1 MATLASLKLVAA
13 KKPTNQPP
21 IIQRRNKLSSK
32 IFEQIQL
39 AKAHNEGTTYSPT
52 KTKNVTNVDG
62 NRVQVTV
69 PKRIKPWWFVSDA
82 GKVCVAI
89 RYGAKVVELSK
100 GKTAIEVA
108 SPAAL
113 IETLETVNTAVI
125 AGELDQQI
133 EAVSG
138 QIRSLFSK

>member
-1 MATLASLKLVAA
+1 MATLASLKLVSA

-108 SPAAL
+108 SPAVL

-138 QIRSLFSK
+138 QIRSLFGK

>member
-1 MATLASLKLVAA
+1 MATLASLKLVSA

-108 SPAAL
+108 SPAVL